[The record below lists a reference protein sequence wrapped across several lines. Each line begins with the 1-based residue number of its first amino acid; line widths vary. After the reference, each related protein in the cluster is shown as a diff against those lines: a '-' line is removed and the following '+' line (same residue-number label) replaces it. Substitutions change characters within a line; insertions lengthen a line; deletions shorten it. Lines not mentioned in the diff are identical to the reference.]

1 MQHAYCYNLADMDT
15 NQKQKSQFWV
25 GMMVSLICLVAIFFF
40 IEPAEILAAL
50 ETARWGYLG
59 LTAVGIILFLLIRAV
74 RWRFMLNN
82 DISLANTFHIQNI
95 GYLVNNFLPLRL
107 GDVAQAVL
115 IGSVPPVT
123 IARGLSTVVVT
134 RILDMLFMV
143 ILLPFTLASVD
154 TLPEQVQSTAL
165 VIGILTT
172 AVVVVLVIAANQRPL
187 ARKWATAVFSW
198 IARLNQW
205 LAARTA
211 RIAWLSRVFTAV
223 GRLNVAAWVNRVD
236 DLLVGLSSLTS
247 LKSGFILLLT
257 TILTWLPIIAAYY
270 FGLLAVNLTPTP
282 AMAGFVVCAA
292 ALSVAAPSSPGQIGV
307 FHAGVI
313 FALTTILGQPEG
325 QAASFAFLYHAINLT
340 TTTLLGIVGLLATG
354 ATFRHVID
362 ATRQFANRT
371 ENKPESLS

>member
-1 MQHAYCYNLADMDT
+1 MEHAYCYNPADMDT

-82 DISLANTFHIQNI
+82 DISLTNTFHIQNI

-123 IARGLSTVVVT
+123 ISRGLSTVVVT

-143 ILLPFTLASVD
+143 VLLPFTLASVE
-154 TLPEQVQSTAL
+154 TLPIQVQETAL
-165 VIGILTT
+165 FIGALTSV
-172 AVVVVLVIAANQRPL
+172 AVVILVIAANQRPL
-187 ARKWATAVFSW
+187 ARRLATAVFS
-198 IARLNQW
+198 
-205 LAARTA
+205 
-211 RIAWLSRVFTAV
+211 RI
-223 GRLNVAAWVNRVD
+223 GRLNTETWVQRID
-236 DLLVGLSSLTS
+236 DLLAGLSSLTS
-247 LKSGFILLLT
+247 LKSGLILLVT

-325 QAASFAFLYHAINLT
+325 PAASFAFLYHAINLT
-340 TTTLLGIVGLLATG
+340 TTTLFGIVGLLATG

-362 ATRQFANRT
+362 ATRQFANRS

>member
-1 MQHAYCYNLADMDT
+1 MDT
-15 NQKQKSQFWV
+15 NRKQKGQFWL
-25 GMMVSLICLVAIFFF
+25 GMMVSLVCLAAIFFF

-59 LTAVGIILFLLIRAV
+59 LTAVGIILFLLIRAI

-82 DISLANTFHIQNI
+82 DIGLAPTFHIQNI

-123 IARGLSTVVVT
+123 ISRGLSTVVVT

-143 ILLPFTLASVD
+143 ILLPFTLAAVD
-154 TLPEQVQSTAL
+154 VVPVQVQETALFVGVLTSTA
-165 VIGILTT
+165 VIMLI
-172 AVVVVLVIAANQRPL
+172 IAANQRPL
-187 ARKWATAVFSW
+187 ARRMSTAVFS
-198 IARLNQW
+198 
-205 LAARTA
+205 
-211 RIAWLSRVFTAV
+211 RI
-223 GRLNVAAWVNRVD
+223 GRLHTETWVQRVD
-236 DLLVGLSSLTS
+236 DLLAGLSSLTS
-247 LKSGFILLLT
+247 LKSGLILLVT
-257 TILTWLPIIAAYY
+257 TVLTWLPIIAAYY
-270 FGLLAVNLTPTP
+270 FGLTAVNLTPTL

-325 QAASFAFLYHAINLT
+325 PAASFAFLYHAINLT
-340 TTTLLGIVGLLATG
+340 TTTLLGIIGLLATG

-362 ATRQFANRT
+362 TTRQFANRREEKT
-371 ENKPESLS
+371 EGHS